1 MNTQKRKKLL
11 LLGKSASGKDT
22 LRDMLVKRGLKT
34 AISYTSRPKRENEVE
49 GLNYHYITLE
59 EFERRERENF
69 FLESEPFR
77 VQGGDIWKYGRSY
90 ESIENGEVFIATVTG
105 VSNMIKKTNRE
116 QFYIVELVCDDNIRY
131 ERAMKRGDNLEEAK
145 RRLGSDDRDFSAPRD
160 FEVDE
165 VLDTT
170 DLSAYDNFIDRFL
183 AEPLMLTE
191 EMQYSIRTTAK
202 FRH

>member
-1 MNTQKRKKLL
+1 MNTLKRKKLL

-22 LRDMLVKRGLKT
+22 LRDMLVKKGLKT
-34 AISYTSRPKRENEVE
+34 AISYTSRPKRENEVA
-49 GLNYHYITLE
+49 GLNYHYVTLQ
-59 EFERRERENF
+59 EFELLESQNF

-77 VQGGDIWKYGRSY
+77 VQGGVWKYGRSF

-116 QFYIVELVCDDNIRY
+116 QFYIVELVCDDEIRY
-131 ERAMKRGDNLEEAK
+131 QRAMKRGDNLEEAK

-170 DLSAYDNFIDRFL
+170 DLSAYDEFISRFL
-183 AEPLMLTE
+183 
-191 EMQYSIRTTAK
+191 
-202 FRH
+202 